1 MILIKKVVIKM
12 GINILACIVLYKNDI
27 EMLKEVIS
35 SFLNTRFNV
44 HLFLID
50 NSPTDELKILITDS
64 RISYFHNPAN
74 PGFGAS
80 HNIAIEK
87 SIEIQP
93 DYHLVLNPDIYFES
107 GVLEKLVD
115 FMDKNNEVGHVMPRI
130 EYPNGD
136 IQYLCKTNPT
146 FFDLF
151 ARGFMP
157 SFLKNFFKTRMDSYE
172 YKDHDYNNIIYDIPY
187 LSGCFM
193 FLRTSTMK
201 KVGYFDDKIFMY
213 LEDADLTRRFLEVSR
228 TAYYPTATV
237 YHHFAK
243 LTHKQFKFKWITIQ
257 SSFIYFNKW
266 GWLKS
271 IY

>member
-1 MILIKKVVIKM
+1 MKKKVIT
-12 GINILACIVLYKNDI
+12 ACIVLYRNEI
-27 EMLKEVIS
+27 EILRKAIN
-35 SFLNTRFNV
+35 SFLNSDLKV

-50 NSPTDELKILITDS
+50 NSPTDDLRILACDV
-64 RISYFHNPAN
+64 RIEYRHNPSN
-74 PGFGAS
+74 PGFGAA
-80 HNIAIEK
+80 HNIAIK
-87 SIEIQP
+87 QAITISSN
-93 DYHLVLNPDIYFES
+93 YHLVLNPDIYFEA
-107 GVLEKLVD
+107 GNLEKLVD
-115 FMDKNNEVGHVMPRI
+115 FMDNNQDVGHVMPRI
-130 EYPNGD
+130 EYPHGD

-157 SFLKNFFKTRMDSYE
+157 TFLKNIFKGRMDRYE
-172 YKDHDYNNIIYDIPY
+172 YRNFDYDNIIYDIPY

-193 FLRTSTMK
+193 FLRTSTLK
-201 KVGYFDDKIFMY
+201 KVGFFDDKIFMY

-228 TAYYPTATV
+228 TVYYPNVKV

-243 LTHKQFKFKWITIQ
+243 LTHKQFKFKWITIE
-257 SSFIYFNKW
+257 SAFTYFNKW